1 MADTLLDPVAPGAAQ
16 LAAARARL
24 GALEARLQAI
34 EPRPLK
40 VVPAQALVAPPNPW
54 ETTTTS
60 ATFTPIWRARV
71 PVLSHPACM
80 VRGNVAV
87 PVGST
92 GEMQAVLTAPSGS
105 ATSTV
110 RPLSSG
116 YNDTDALA
124 WQHGLTLWDPGDCTL
139 ELQVRRA
146 SGAGTLYVRFFTM
159 ALIDP
164 RGCTASGG
172 TWYPGGW
179 MPSW

>member
-1 MADTLLDPVAPGAAQ
+1 MADTLLDPVAPGAGQ

-40 VVPAQALVAPPNPW
+40 VVPPAGVLAPPNAW
-54 ETTTTS
+54 AQNVTS
-60 ATFTPIWRARV
+60 GTFTAIWRASM

-80 VRGNVAV
+80 VRGAV
-87 PVGST
+87 VLPVGTT
-92 GEMQAVLTAPSGS
+92 GEMQAVLTAPSGT

-110 RPLSSG
+110 RPLASG
-116 YNDTDALA
+116 YADTDALG
-124 WQHGLTLWDPGDCTL
+124 WQHGLALWDAGDCTL
-139 ELQVRRA
+139 ELQVRR
-146 SGAGTLYVRFFTM
+146 SGGAGNITVFFFTM

-164 RGCTASGG
+164 RGCTAGGG

-179 MPSW
+179 MPGW